1 VFIAL
6 NQKNGDVYMTE
17 ISTIIKEV
25 KCELIKIY
33 GERLKKIILFGS
45 FARGNF
51 HKDSDLDLLVVI
63 ESPGPGIF
71 MQGLEIDRMND
82 AIYDLI
88 LKFDIPISVIPV
100 SEKQFLTSQNP
111 LYEIVKK
118 EGIAA

>member
-1 VFIAL
+1 
-6 NQKNGDVYMTE
+6 MTE
-17 ISTIIKEV
+17 ISIIIKEV
-25 KCELIKIY
+25 KQELIKIY
-33 GERLKKIILFGS
+33 GEKLKNVILFGS
-45 FARGNF
+45 YARGDF

-63 ESPGPGIF
+63 EAPDGEPF
-71 MQGLEIDRMND
+71 RQGLEIDRMND

-100 SEKQFLTSQNP
+100 SEQQFLKSQNP